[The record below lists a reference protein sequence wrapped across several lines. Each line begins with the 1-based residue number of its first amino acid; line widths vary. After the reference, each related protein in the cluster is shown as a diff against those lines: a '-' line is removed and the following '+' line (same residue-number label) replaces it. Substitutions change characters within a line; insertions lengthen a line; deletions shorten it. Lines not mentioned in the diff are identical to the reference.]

1 MLGGKGNDGDRT
13 DMNRAVIGVGSN
25 IEPEVNVPRARER
38 IAERHVILA
47 ESPLVETSPVGYV
60 DQPDFTNGALLL
72 ETRADRERLKADLK
86 AIEVLLGRRP
96 GMNRYG
102 PRTIDLD
109 IVVWNG
115 EVIDPDLYTR
125 DYLRE
130 AVLAVLPD
138 LKL

>member
-1 MLGGKGNDGDRT
+1 
-13 DMNRAVIGVGSN
+13 MNQAVIGVGSN

-38 IAERHVILA
+38 IAHRHVIIA
-47 ESPLVETSPVGYV
+47 ESPLVETSPIGYV
-60 DQPDFTNGALLL
+60 HQPDFTNGALLVK
-72 ETRADRERLKADLK
+72 TQVDRERLRADLK
-86 AIEVLLGRRP
+86 AIEFMLGRRP
-96 GMNRYG
+96 GTNRYG

-115 EVIDPDLYTR
+115 EVIDRDFYTR

>member
-1 MLGGKGNDGDRT
+1 
-13 DMNRAVIGVGSN
+13 MNRAVIGVGSN

-38 IAERHVILA
+38 IAQRHVIVA
-47 ESPLVETSPVGYV
+47 ESPLVETSPIGYV

-72 ETRADRERLKADLK
+72 ETPADRARLRADLK
-86 AIEVLLGRRP
+86 AIEMMLGREP
-96 GMNRYG
+96 GENRYG

-115 EVIDPDLYTR
+115 EIIDRDLYTR

-130 AVLAVLPD
+130 AVLAVLPE

>member
-1 MLGGKGNDGDRT
+1 
-13 DMNRAVIGVGSN
+13 MNQAVIGVGSN
-25 IEPEVNVPRARER
+25 IEPKLNVPRARER
-38 IAERHVILA
+38 IAHRHVIIA

-60 DQPDFTNGALLL
+60 HQPDFTNGALLV
-72 ETRADRERLKADLK
+72 ETNLDRERLTADLK
-86 AIEVLLGRRP
+86 AIEAMLGRRH
-96 GMNRYG
+96 GTNRYG

-115 EVIDPDLYTR
+115 EVIDRDLYTR

>member
-1 MLGGKGNDGDRT
+1 
-13 DMNRAVIGVGSN
+13 MNRAVIGVGSN
-25 IEPEVNVPRARER
+25 IEPEINLPRARER
-38 IAERHVILA
+38 IAERHVIVA

-60 DQPDFTNGALLL
+60 HQPDFTNGALLL
-72 ETRADRERLKADLK
+72 ETRVDRQRLRADLK
-86 AIEVLLGRRP
+86 AIETTLGRQP
-96 GMNRYG
+96 GQDRYG

>member
-1 MLGGKGNDGDRT
+1 
-13 DMNRAVIGVGSN
+13 MNQAVIGVGSN
-25 IEPEVNVPRARER
+25 IEPELNVSRARER
-38 IAERHVILA
+38 IAHRHVIIA
-47 ESPLVETSPVGYV
+47 ESPLVETSPIGYV
-60 DQPDFTNGALLL
+60 DQPDFTNGALLV
-72 ETRADRERLKADLK
+72 ETDLDRERLRADLK
-86 AIEVLLGRRP
+86 AIEAMLGRRP
-96 GMNRYG
+96 GTNRYG

-115 EVIDPDLYTR
+115 AVIDRDFYTR

>member
-1 MLGGKGNDGDRT
+1 
-13 DMNRAVIGVGSN
+13 MNRAVIGVGSN
-25 IEPEVNVPRARER
+25 IEPELNVPRARER
-38 IAERHVILA
+38 IARRHVIVA
-47 ESPLVETSPVGYV
+47 ESPLVETSPIGYV

-72 ETRADRERLKADLK
+72 ETLADRTRLRADLK
-86 AIEVLLGRRP
+86 AIEMMLGREP
-96 GMNRYG
+96 GENRYG

-115 EVIDPDLYTR
+115 EIIDRDLYTR

-130 AVLAVLPD
+130 AVLAVLPE

>member
-1 MLGGKGNDGDRT
+1 
-13 DMNRAVIGVGSN
+13 MNQAVIGVGSN
-25 IEPEVNVPRARER
+25 IEPELNLPRARER
-38 IAERHVILA
+38 IAERHVIVA
-47 ESPLVETSPVGYV
+47 ESPLVETSPVGYLR
-60 DQPDFTNGALLL
+60 QPDFTNGALLL
-72 ETRADRERLKADLK
+72 ETRVDRRRLKADLK
-86 AIEVLLGRRP
+86 AIEVLLGRPP
-96 GMNRYG
+96 GKNRYG

-115 EVIDPDLYTR
+115 EVMDQDLYTR

>member
-1 MLGGKGNDGDRT
+1 
-13 DMNRAVIGVGSN
+13 MNRAVIGVGSN
-25 IEPEVNVPRARER
+25 IAPEVNVPRARQR
-38 IAERHVILA
+38 IAERHVIVA
-47 ESPLVETSPVGYV
+47 ESPLMKTSPIGYV

-72 ETRADRERLKADLK
+72 ETPADRQRLRADLK
-86 AIEVLLGRRP
+86 AIETMLGREP
-96 GMNRYG
+96 GENRYG

-115 EVIDPDLYTR
+115 EIIDRDLYTR

-130 AVLAVLPD
+130 AVLAVLPE

>member
-1 MLGGKGNDGDRT
+1 
-13 DMNRAVIGVGSN
+13 MNQAVIGVGSN
-25 IEPEVNVPRARER
+25 IEPESNVPRARER
-38 IAERHVILA
+38 IAHRHVIIA
-47 ESPLVETSPVGYV
+47 ESPLVETSPIGYV
-60 DQPDFTNGALLL
+60 HQPDFTNGALLV
-72 ETRADRERLKADLK
+72 ETDLDRERLRADLK
-86 AIEVLLGRRP
+86 AIELMLGRRP
-96 GMNRYG
+96 GTNRYG

-115 EVIDPDLYTR
+115 EVIDRDLYTR

>member
-1 MLGGKGNDGDRT
+1 
-13 DMNRAVIGVGSN
+13 MNQAVIGVGSN
-25 IEPEVNVPRARER
+25 IEPKLNVPRARER
-38 IAERHVILA
+38 IAHRHVIIA
-47 ESPLVETSPVGYV
+47 ESPLVETSPIGYV
-60 DQPDFTNGALLL
+60 HQPDFTNGALLV
-72 ETRADRERLKADLK
+72 ETDLDRERLRADLK
-86 AIEVLLGRRP
+86 AIELMLGRRP
-96 GMNRYG
+96 GTNRYG

-115 EVIDPDLYTR
+115 EVIDRDLYTR

>member
-1 MLGGKGNDGDRT
+1 MLGGKGGDGDRT
-13 DMNRAVIGVGSN
+13 GMNRAVIGLGSN
-25 IEPEVNVPRARER
+25 IEPQVNVPKARKR

-47 ESPLVETSPVGYV
+47 ESPLVETSPVGYA

-86 AIEVLLGRRP
+86 AIEVTLGRRP

-115 EVIDPDLYTR
+115 QVIDPDLYTR
-125 DYLRE
+125 DYLRH

-138 LKL
+138 LRL

>member
-1 MLGGKGNDGDRT
+1 
-13 DMNRAVIGVGSN
+13 MNQAVIGVGSN
-25 IEPEVNVPRARER
+25 IEPELNLPKARER
-38 IAERHVILA
+38 IAERHVIVA
-47 ESPLVETSPVGYV
+47 ESPLVETSPVGYLR
-60 DQPDFTNGALLL
+60 QPDFTNGALLL
-72 ETRADRERLKADLK
+72 ETRVDRRRLKADLK
-86 AIEVLLGRRP
+86 AIEVLLGRPP
-96 GMNRYG
+96 GKNRYG

-115 EVIDPDLYTR
+115 EVMDQDLYTR

>member
-1 MLGGKGNDGDRT
+1 
-13 DMNRAVIGVGSN
+13 MNLAVIGVGSN
-25 IEPEVNVPRARER
+25 IEPRINVPRARER
-38 IAERHVILA
+38 IAERHFIVA
-47 ESPLVETSPVGYV
+47 ESPLVETSPVGYA

-86 AIEVLLGRRP
+86 AIETLLGRRP
-96 GMNRYG
+96 GLNRHG

-115 EVIDPDLYTR
+115 AVIDPDLYTR
-125 DYLRE
+125 DYLRH